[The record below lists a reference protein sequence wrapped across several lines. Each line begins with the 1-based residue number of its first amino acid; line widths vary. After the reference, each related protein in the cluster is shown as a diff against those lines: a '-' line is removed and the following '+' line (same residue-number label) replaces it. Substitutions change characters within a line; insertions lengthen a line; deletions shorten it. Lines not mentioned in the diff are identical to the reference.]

1 MDFPAIRAYRT
12 FMSTPPNIRF
22 LDRSTPPHIVTLVAL
37 AGLSAAAMNIFLPS
51 LPSMAAHFDADYR
64 VLQLSVTLYLAVNA
78 VLQIF
83 IGPLSDR
90 LGRRPV
96 LIWAFALFI
105 FFSLAILV
113 APTVEIFLAL
123 RMGQAAV
130 VAGMVL
136 SRAIVRDTVAEAQAA
151 SRIGYVTMG
160 MALVPMVSPV
170 AGGLLDQAFGWQAN
184 FVALAVLGAA
194 VLALVWADLGE
205 TASAPTTTLRDQM
218 REAPEL
224 LTSPRFWGY
233 NLCATFASG
242 AFFAYL
248 GGAPYVGAEVF
259 GLSPAALGLWF
270 GAPAVGYMA
279 GNAISGAFSV
289 RIGVNAMILTGTILV
304 TAGMSMSL
312 VLFHLGFDTVGVF
325 FGFMVFVGLGNGMVI
340 PNATAGMLSVRPR
353 LAGTAS
359 GVGGALMIGGGAALS
374 ALAAALLVAGTGAY
388 PLLYTML
395 VTSALSVLA
404 ILGVLARERRLRH
417 GGIA

>member
-1 MDFPAIRAYRT
+1 MTD
-12 FMSTPPNIRF
+12 TPDIRF
-22 LDRSTPPHIVTLVAL
+22 LDRRTPPHLVTLVML

-51 LPSMAAHFDADYR
+51 LPSMAVHFDADYR

-78 VLQIF
+78 VLQIV

-105 FFSLAILV
+105 LFSLGILV

-123 RMGQAAV
+123 RMGQAVV

-160 MALVPMVSPV
+160 MALVPMVSPMI
-170 AGGLLDQAFGWQAN
+170 GGLLDQAFGWRAN
-184 FVALAVLGAA
+184 FIALAVLGAA

-205 TASAPTTTLRDQM
+205 TASKPVTTLRDQM

-233 NLCATFASG
+233 NLTAAFASG

-248 GGAPYVGAEVF
+248 GGAPYVGVEVF

-270 GAPAVGYMA
+270 GSPAVGYMV
-279 GNAISGAFSV
+279 GNAIAGAYSV
-289 RIGVNAMILTGTILV
+289 RIGVNRMIIVGAALV
-304 TAGMSMSL
+304 TAGMAAAAA
-312 VLFHLGFDTVGVF
+312 LFHMGFETVPVF

-359 GVGGALMIGGGAALS
+359 GLGGAMMLGGGAALS
-374 ALAAALLVAGTGAY
+374 ALAAALLVPGAGAY
-388 PLLYTML
+388 PLLYMMLGTSVLSVVSML
-395 VTSALSVLA
+395 VVLR
-404 ILGVLARERRLRH
+404 RERRLQRD
-417 GGIA
+417 GRA

>member
-1 MDFPAIRAYRT
+1 MNGAPE
-12 FMSTPPNIRF
+12 IRF
-22 LDRSTPPHIVTLVAL
+22 LDRSTPPHLVTLVML

-96 LIWAFALFI
+96 LIGAFVLFI

-170 AGGLLDQAFGWQAN
+170 IGGLLDQAFGWQAN

-205 TASAPTTTLRDQM
+205 TARKPETTLRDQM

-233 NLCATFASG
+233 NLTATFASG

-279 GNAISGAFSV
+279 GNAISGAYSV
-289 RIGVNAMILTGTILV
+289 RIGVNRMILVGTALV
-304 TAGMSMSL
+304 TGGMAVAV
-312 VLFHLGFDTVGVF
+312 VLFHAGFETVPVF

-359 GVGGALMIGGGAALS
+359 GLGGALMIGGGAALS
-374 ALAAALLVAGTGAY
+374 ALAAALLVPGAGAY

-395 VTSALSVLA
+395 GTSMMSVVSILA
-404 ILGVLARERRLRH
+404 VLHRERRLRRD
-417 GGIA
+417 ARA

>member
-1 MDFPAIRAYRT
+1 MT
-12 FMSTPPNIRF
+12 TTPEIRF

-51 LPSMAAHFDADYR
+51 LPSMAVHFDADYR

-123 RMGQAAV
+123 RMGQSAV

-170 AGGLLDQAFGWQAN
+170 IGGLLDQAFGWRAN
-184 FVALAVLGAA
+184 FVALAVMGAG

-205 TASAPTTTLRDQM
+205 TAGKSQTSLRDQM

-224 LTSPRFWGY
+224 LISPRFWGY

-289 RIGVNAMILTGTILV
+289 RIGVNAMILIGACLTVFGMGTALALFY
-304 TAGMSMSL
+304 AG
-312 VLFHLGFDTVGVF
+312 FETVPVF
-325 FGFMVFVGLGNGMVI
+325 FGFMIFVGLGNGMVI

-359 GVGGALMIGGGAALS
+359 GLGGALMIGGGAGLS
-374 ALAAALLVAGTGAY
+374 ALAAALLVPGAGAY
-388 PLLYTML
+388 PLIYMML
-395 VTSALSVLA
+395 ATACLAVLA
-404 ILGVLARERRLRH
+404 IVGVLWREWRLRH
-417 GGIA
+417 RGMR

>member
-1 MDFPAIRAYRT
+1 M
-12 FMSTPPNIRF
+12 
-22 LDRSTPPHIVTLVAL
+22 L

-51 LPSMAAHFDADYR
+51 LPSMAVHFDADYR

-105 FFSLAILV
+105 VFSLAILV

-136 SRAIVRDTVAEAQAA
+136 SRAIVRDTVAEAEAA

-170 AGGLLDQAFGWQAN
+170 IGGLLDQAFGWQAN

-205 TASAPTTTLRDQM
+205 TAGKPVTSLRDQM

-224 LTSPRFWGY
+224 LASPRFWGY
-233 NLCATFASG
+233 TLTATFASG

-279 GNAISGAFSV
+279 GNAISGIYSV
-289 RIGVNAMILTGTILV
+289 RIGVNRMVLTGAILTA
-304 TAGMSMSL
+304 AGMGL
-312 VLFHLGFDTVGVF
+312 AIVLFHAGLETVPVF

-374 ALAAALLVAGTGAY
+374 ALAAALLVPEAGAY
-388 PLLYTML
+388 PLLYMMFG
-395 VTSALSVLA
+395 TSAMAVVSVLA
-404 ILGVLARERRLRH
+404 VLRRERRLQRDRRS
-417 GGIA
+417 

>member
-1 MDFPAIRAYRT
+1 
-12 FMSTPPNIRF
+12 
-22 LDRSTPPHIVTLVAL
+22 VT
-37 AGLSAAAMNIFLPS
+37 
-51 LPSMAAHFDADYR
+51 
-64 VLQLSVTLYLAVNA
+64 A
-78 VLQIF
+78 VLQVF

-96 LIWAFALFI
+96 LIWAFVLFI
-105 FFSLAILV
+105 VFSLAILV
-113 APTVEIFLAL
+113 APTVEVFLAL

-160 MALVPMVSPV
+160 MALVPMVSPMI
-170 AGGLLDQAFGWQAN
+170 GGLLDQAFGWRAN
-184 FVALAVLGAA
+184 FIALAALGAA

-205 TASAPTTTLRDQM
+205 TARAPDSSLRDQM

-233 NLCATFASG
+233 NLCAMFASG

-279 GNAISGAFSV
+279 GNAISGAFSSMCRV
-289 RIGVNAMILTGTILV
+289 RRF
-304 TAGMSMSL
+304 MSGSADK
-312 VLFHLGFDTVGVF
+312 GD
-325 FGFMVFVGLGNGMVI
+325 
-340 PNATAGMLSVRPR
+340 
-353 LAGTAS
+353 S
-359 GVGGALMIGGGAALS
+359 GPGSGKGGAS
-374 ALAAALLVAGTGAY
+374 PT
-388 PLLYTML
+388 
-395 VTSALSVLA
+395 
-404 ILGVLARERRLRH
+404 H
-417 GGIA
+417 